1 LPKAADLDR
10 YGDLDQC
17 FYIFLRTSLSFFSDD
32 IAPGLYY
39 KYMNSP
45 DVVSLAKVNTAR
57 KKMLKSIIRSASLAI
72 VAVIGFSSVPAFAD
86 GNTCEGSCGRTR
98 ACQYTAKELSLNAP
112 AVPTP
117 TADTPAP
124 LVDPPVVNTPAPA
137 PVEQPPA
144 TPTRPRGLGR
154 VRGRG

>member
-1 LPKAADLDR
+1 
-10 YGDLDQC
+10 
-17 FYIFLRTSLSFFSDD
+17 LSFFSDD

-72 VAVIGFSSVPAFAD
+72 VAVIGFSSVPAFAN

-98 ACQYTAKELSLNAP
+98 ACQYTAKELSLNTP
-112 AVPTP
+112 AIPTP

-124 LVDPPVVNTPAPA
+124 LVDPPAVNTPAPA
-137 PVEQPPA
+137 PVEQPPVR
-144 TPTRPRGLGR
+144 TPRGLGR
-154 VRGRG
+154 PRGRG